1 MIRIFKDVQRSSMR
15 LEIGMEIGDLG
26 SLGEDTRTR
35 RDASGGQTGNIRTQL
50 WYYYGKW
57 VSLRFA
63 RLRGF
68 IFWLAVAPLK
78 SSSVVCMFV
87 GVKRRLQ
94 TTMSIRCPRL
104 QR

>member
-1 MIRIFKDVQRSSMR
+1 MIRIKDAPGSSDLRSMIV
-15 LEIGMEIGDLG
+15 LETGDGRVLV
-26 SLGEDTRTR
+26 RIPVP

-68 IFWLAVAPLK
+68 IFWLAVAPIWSPLK

-94 TTMSIRCPRL
+94 TTMSRL